1 MVSHLILNQHSAG
14 VLQGKY
20 VIPSSANFQRFCS
33 NFLAA
38 AGADNGFERS
48 LLFTNEEATDFVN
61 RTGLAW
67 PPGPNAE
74 QAGVVVAYDPQRNE
88 YKPIY
93 GIGRYNHENTVAVP
107 GYGHP
112 VLLSGDDTFTAPS
125 SQLYM
130 YSAASAAAVWNDDG
144 SLWAFRSDDPLVNDY
159 SDLSGA
165 ANVSG
170 HFIPVPREIA
180 LGGQTALE
188 NWSNANNV
196 FQFIRVEDIAHDR
209 NDANV
214 VYFADT
220 GEPRALPGPGAT
232 RMTRGPAG
240 TRGHSPTDACFKMVL
255 DPTDETRVLSL
266 SILIEGDPLGAASAG
281 NTAFIHQPDNVE
293 TTGGSLL
300 IQEDPGSQNQY
311 ADLEPG
317 GDDRASLALRP
328 GDRRA
333 DGRSEGQPGGRSG
346 SGTGL
351 VGVERDRRRIRCVR
365 PRGLPP
371 RCPGAHDPDGR
382 HPGRPTDVQA
392 RGRTAHAPAHSRGLT
407 GLFRRVGA
415 ERWPR
420 PAVIHKRKRW
430 HHLGTTPR
438 PRLR

>member
-1 MVSHLILNQHSAG
+1 M
-14 VLQGKY
+14 
-20 VIPSSANFQRFCS
+20 
-33 NFLAA
+33 
-38 AGADNGFERS
+38 
-48 LLFTNEEATDFVN
+48 
-61 RTGLAW
+61 
-67 PPGPNAE
+67 
-74 QAGVVVAYDPQRNE
+74 VVAYDPQRNE

-196 FQFIRVEDIAHDR
+196 FQFIRVEDIAYDR

-220 GEPRALPGPGAT
+220 GEPRALPGAGRDADDARAGRDTGPFPNGRDASRWCST
-232 RMTRGPAG
+232 RPTR
-240 TRGHSPTDACFKMVL
+240 R
-255 DPTDETRVLSL
+255 EVLSL

-293 TTGGSLL
+293 TTDGSLL

-371 RCPGAHDPDGR
+371 RRPGAHHPDGR